1 MSRLSFISRAEG
13 CDRFSISADKD
24 KEIVKLINCKMVAL
38 LCGTDSY
45 RYPLRYYW
53 LLELLAIR
61 EHKYHIISDLKIG
74 DVVFFHSF
82 APSVTDKTFS
92 KKALM
97 WY

>member
-1 MSRLSFISRAEG
+1 
-13 CDRFSISADKD
+13 
-24 KEIVKLINCKMVAL
+24 MVVP

-53 LLELLAIR
+53 LLKLSANR
-61 EHKYHIISDLKIG
+61 EYKYYIISDLKIE
-74 DVVFFHSF
+74 DVVFFQSF

>member
-1 MSRLSFISRAEG
+1 
-13 CDRFSISADKD
+13 
-24 KEIVKLINCKMVAL
+24 MVDP

-45 RYPLRYYW
+45 RYSLHFNF
-53 LLELLAIR
+53 LLKLSANR
-61 EHKYHIISDLKIG
+61 EHKYHIISDLKIE
-74 DVVFFHSF
+74 DVVFFQSF